1 MFVIDVQNKLF
12 SFFSLFV
19 LKIKKN
25 NSNTCRRLQCVS
37 KILRAKLI
45 SKLIDEFVI
54 CISRVKFDQ
63 LYITFWEI
71 PGEYMDDGDEHPPRN
86 IFDATK
92 MIPMAGKI
100 NKQVLNKSIEWSCIF
115 YSRSIH

>member
-1 MFVIDVQNKLF
+1 MQTISMRQQN
-12 SFFSLFV
+12 
-19 LKIKKN
+19 IKSKTYIKTYWWICYLHI
-25 NSNTCRRLQCVS
+25 SS
-37 KILRAKLI
+37 KIRSI
-45 SKLIDEFVI
+45 N
-54 CISRVKFDQ
+54 
-63 LYITFWEI
+63 TFWEI

-115 YSRSIH
+115 YSKSIH